1 MSAAD
6 LIPTIIE
13 NMERE
18 KSSIGLFLATGGAK
32 SWDEY
37 CRCVGEYSAL
47 QKTLSDIKE
56 IEQRF
61 IEY

>member
-1 MSAAD
+1 MSAVD

-13 NMERE
+13 SMERE

-47 QKTLSDIKE
+47 QKTLSDIKD

-61 IEY
+61 IES

>member
-1 MSAAD
+1 MNGYD
-6 LIPTIIE
+6 FIPTIIE
-13 NMERE
+13 RLEQE

-47 QKTLSDIKE
+47 QKTLSDIKD
-56 IEQRF
+56 IEQRL
-61 IEY
+61 IES